1 MSQLGKLRSQ
11 DGQSTLEL
19 AGTIVWIVL
28 AGLFAFQLA
37 VVGWTAVSAGNAA
50 RTAARLVSRGDS
62 ESDARKAEVQ
72 MLAGRGLGNAT
83 VTFPSSVGDKAEVH
97 VPVPPVFPGISIV
110 IPHFGITQDA
120 DMPPTG

>member
-1 MSQLGKLRSQ
+1 MSLRGLRSE

-62 ESDARKAEVQ
+62 QSDAANAEVQ
-72 MLAGRGLGNAT
+72 MLAGRGLGHAS
-83 VTFPSSVGDKAEVH
+83 VTFPASAGDRAKVSVEI
-97 VPVPPVFPGISIV
+97 PPVFPGITVV
-110 IPHFGITQDA
+110 IPHFGLTEYA
-120 DMPPTG
+120 EMPPTG

>member
-1 MSQLGKLRSQ
+1 MRHLRRLRSQ

-37 VVGWTAVSAGNAA
+37 LVGWTAVSAGNAA

-62 ESDARKAEVQ
+62 ESDASNAEVQ
-72 MLAGRGLGNAT
+72 MLAGRGLGHAS
-83 VTFPSSVGDKAEVH
+83 VTFPPSAGDRAEVS
-97 VPVPPVFPGISIV
+97 VEIPPVFPGITVV
-110 IPHFGITQDA
+110 IPHFGLTEYA
-120 DMPPTG
+120 EMPPTG